1 MKNTKLASALAVAMC
16 LAAAGTANAAD
27 GGTISFHGIV
37 NDTTCTIQG
46 GAGTDGGQ
54 NNFSVT
60 LDGVA
65 SSELKRGKTAK
76 PKAFQ
81 ILIGGPGQG
90 SCGANGNVIASMSFL
105 ASSPQVSAASGNLTN
120 VRTSETTAEVQLLKG
135 DGATVIDLRN
145 PASGLQPQRIVD
157 NQATLT
163 YYAQYAAPA
172 GFDATPGMLETN
184 VVYQVVY
191 N

>member
-1 MKNTKLASALAVAMC
+1 MKNIKLASALAIAMS
-16 LAAAGTANAAD
+16 LAAAGTTHAAD
-27 GGTISFHGIV
+27 GGTMFFHGVV

-65 SSELKRGKTAK
+65 TSELNQGKTAK

-81 ILIGGPGQG
+81 ILVGGPDQG
-90 SCGANGNVIASMSFL
+90 SCGADGNVIASMSFL
-105 ASSPQVSAASGNLTN
+105 ASSPQVSAATGNLTN
-120 VRTSETTAEVQLLKG
+120 VRTSETTAEVQLLKD
-135 DGATVIDLRN
+135 DGATAIDLRN

-163 YYAQYAAPA
+163 YYARYAAPA
-172 GFDATPGMLETN
+172 GAGATPGMLETN